1 MRYRNDERY
10 ILSGIFVG
18 AGLVVGSSFFSIF
31 QNILGIKIINL
42 VRFLAIVLI
51 GLCVLIWLL
60 ENQAFKFGLKK
71 AWQGSQLVRAIE
83 DQLIDAKIFIE
94 KYRTENGV
102 IGIDLPRIV
111 VDWDDEPVVK
121 IANSIKFHR
130 KFSDLDFSAGLI
142 NYTVE
147 NSYFSLDEN
156 WLVLE
161 LHDFTQSRRLIFD
174 DFNNFKNEIEKV
186 PKNQILIDKNLII
199 KNQHCLIVGRTGSGK
214 SYFLE
219 TLIAEWLIHGVD
231 LSIADPKNADL
242 SVISEKIN
250 GKSATTFDE
259 ISKLILDFYDEM
271 KKRMIQVRQKLQ
283 DQPNKTAFD
292 FGMIEKI
299 LIIDEFGAFSAQ
311 LQRQKK
317 ADRDKIMGQLQEIIF
332 MGRQLGCYLVLI
344 LQKTDATTIPTSIR
358 DNMGF
363 RIVLGQNDATTYQTT
378 FGISSEIPK
387 IQMKTGNGW
396 YTVDGG
402 ILSPRLAEMPT
413 LNFDLNKVIET
424 IRAKQS
430 DCSD

>member
-1 MRYRNDERY
+1 MKYRDDKRYTLDCTL
-10 ILSGIFVG
+10 IG
-18 AGLVVGSSFFSIF
+18 AGLVVGISI
-31 QNILGIKIINL
+31 ILSYFLRAKIIVLARIIACIVILLCGL
-42 VRFLAIVLI
+42 V
-51 GLCVLIWLL
+51 WLL
-60 ENQAFKFGLKK
+60 ENQAFKFGLKR

-94 KYRTENGV
+94 RYKTENGV
-102 IGIDLPRIV
+102 IGVDLPRIL
-111 VDWDDEPVVK
+111 VDWNDEPVIK
-121 IANSIKFHR
+121 IANSIKFHQ
-130 KFSDLDFSAGLI
+130 KFSDLDFSAGVL

-147 NSYFSLDEN
+147 DSYFSFDEN
-156 WLVLE
+156 WLILE
-161 LHDFTQSRRLIFD
+161 LHDFTKSRRLVFD
-174 DFNNFKNEIEKV
+174 SFENFKNEIENV
-186 PKNQILIDKNLII
+186 SKNQLLIDQNLTIN
-199 KNQHCLIVGRTGSGK
+199 NQHCLIVGRTGSGK

-250 GKSATTFDE
+250 GKSATTFDQ
-259 ISKLILDFYDEM
+259 ISKLISDFCNEM
-271 KKRMIQVRQKLQ
+271 KNRMVLVRKKLRS
-283 DQPNKTAFD
+283 DPNKTAFD
-292 FGMIEKI
+292 FGLTERV

-378 FGISSEIPK
+378 FGTSSDVPK
-387 IQMKTGNGW
+387 IKMKSGKGW

-402 ILSPRLAEMPT
+402 NLMPKLAETPT
-413 LNFDLNKVIET
+413 INFNLERIFTYAINRQCK
-424 IRAKQS
+424 
-430 DCSD
+430 

>member
-42 VRFLAIVLI
+42 VRFLSIVLI

-102 IGIDLPRIV
+102 IGVDLPRIV
-111 VDWDDEPVVK
+111 VDWNDEPVVK

-130 KFSDLDFSAGLI
+130 KFSDLDFSAGVL

-156 WLVLE
+156 WLILE
-161 LHDFTQSRRLIFD
+161 LHDFMRSRRLVFD
-174 DFNNFKNEIEKV
+174 DFKDFKKRIEEV
-186 PKNQILIDKNLII
+186 PKNELLIDQNLQV
-199 KNQHCLIVGRTGSGK
+199 KNQHCLIIGRTGSGK

-250 GKSATTFDE
+250 GKSATTFDQ
-259 ISKLILDFYDEM
+259 ISELISEFYNEM
-271 KKRMIQVRQKLQ
+271 KKRMVQVREKLR
-283 DQPNKTAFD
+283 DDPNKTAFD
-292 FGMIEKI
+292 FGFTEKV

-317 ADRDKIMGQLQEIIF
+317 TDRDKIMGQLQEIIF
-332 MGRQLGCYLVLI
+332 MGRQLGYYLVLI

-378 FGISSEIPK
+378 FGTSSEIPK
-387 IQMKTGNGW
+387 IKMKAGNGW
-396 YTVDGG
+396 YTVNGG
-402 ILSPRLAEMPT
+402 TLSPRLAETPT
-413 LNFDLNKVIET
+413 INFNLERLFKYVI
-424 IRAKQS
+424 
-430 DCSD
+430 D

>member
-1 MRYRNDERY
+1 MKYRDDRRY
-10 ILSGIFVG
+10 ILDCALIG
-18 AGLVVGSSFFSIF
+18 AGLVVGISF
-31 QNILGIKIINL
+31 ILSQFFRAKIIDL
-42 VRFLAIVLI
+42 ACFLGCIVIL
-51 GLCVLIWLL
+51 LCVLIWLL
-60 ENQAFKFGLKK
+60 ENHAFKFGLKR
-71 AWQGSQLVRAIE
+71 AWQGSKLVRAIE

-94 KYRTENGV
+94 RYRTENCV
-102 IGIDLPRIV
+102 IGVDLPRIV
-111 VDWDDEPVVK
+111 VDWQDEPIIK
-121 IANSIKFHR
+121 IANSIKFHQ
-130 KFSDLDFSAGLI
+130 KFSDLDFSAGVL

-147 NSYFSLDEN
+147 DSYFSLDEN
-156 WLVLE
+156 WLILE
-161 LHDFTQSRRLIFD
+161 LHDFTKSRRLVFD
-174 DFNNFKNEIEKV
+174 TFNDFKSGVEKV
-186 PKNQILIDKNLII
+186 SKNQLLIDQGLTIR
-199 KNQHCLIVGRTGSGK
+199 NQHCLIVGRTGSGK

-250 GKSATTFDE
+250 GKSATTFGE
-259 ISKLILDFYDEM
+259 IAELISDFYNEM
-271 KKRMIQVRQKLQ
+271 KNRMVLVREKLQ
-283 DQPNKTAFD
+283 DDPNKTAFD
-292 FGMIEKI
+292 FGMTEKV

-378 FGISSEIPK
+378 FGTSSDVPK
-387 IQMKTGNGW
+387 IKMKLGNGW

-402 ILSPRLAEMPT
+402 TLSPRLAETPT
-413 LNFDLNKVIET
+413 INFKIERMINYVID
-424 IRAKQS
+424 RK
-430 DCSD
+430 